1 MKNRK
6 YLRIVRFSLIF
17 ALISCLCLTSGFAKT
32 KNITVNISI
41 EGVPSVISES
51 VKDIPAD
58 AVIIPESETIFEE
71 YESDDEETIETSNSE
86 ETEVDIENTDDTSS
100 SETEYN
106 ELNTEDTDTE
116 ESQEFESEQENSDVS
131 EEETLSEEE
140 TEAITEETSEE
151 NTTEVE
157 TEQETVVLPPVPP
170 VVEKP
175 CEENLP
181 PKEYDYSKPVPLS
194 DPVDDDYFESSLFIG
209 DSRTVGL
216 YNYSGVIGNCYAKV
230 GLSIKNVL
238 STAFVEV
245 PSEEGTET
253 VTVIDAIKQ
262 NSDSFSKVYI
272 CFGLNE
278 LGWVSSQVFI
288 NTYDYVIDQ
297 IRELLPDIPIYVQ
310 AIIPVTQEVSDEN
323 YNGINNDRIAEYNQL
338 IAEMAFE
345 NQVYYLETTEVFG
358 SDCGYVLDPDKSFDG
373 IHLNKDASLT
383 LLEYLR
389 IHTVE
394 GNE

>member
-1 MKNRK
+1 MKNRR
-6 YLRIVRFSLIF
+6 YLRVVRFSLIF
-17 ALISCLCLTSGFAKT
+17 ALVSCLCLTSGFAKT

-58 AVIIPESETIFEE
+58 AVIIPETEVVFEE
-71 YESDDEETIETSNSE
+71 EQSDAEATDASESE
-86 ETEVDIENTDDTSS
+86 ETEVDIENTEDTSS
-100 SETEYN
+100 LETEYN
-106 ELNTEDTDTE
+106 ELDEEESDTE
-116 ESQEFESEQENSDVS
+116 ESEEEIDSEQDNSDVS
-131 EEETLSEEE
+131 EEETHSEDE
-140 TEAITEETSEE
+140 TEAVTEEASEE
-151 NTTEVE
+151 DTTEVE
-157 TEQETVVLPPVPP
+157 TEQETVVLPPDPP
-170 VVEKP
+170 IVEMP
-175 CEENLP
+175 GDDNLP
-181 PKEYDYSKPVPLS
+181 PMEYDYSKPVPQS
-194 DPVDDDYFESSLFIG
+194 DPVDDEYFETSLFIG

-245 PSEEGTET
+245 PSDEGTET